1 MSVQERRARWQR
13 EVRLTRGLALIL
25 AGIALVGIM
34 LLSLLWQLRLDTII
48 MGVIL
53 GGLVC
58 QLLVQAMEAT
68 HERLS
73 MADIP
78 QMLRAQG
85 YFGMTLVLLLMLAV
99 SLWGFA
105 HIPNIMQPVLLGGF
119 ALVALYA
126 VERVRQTARARQ
138 FVAIVNDGRVL
149 ASQKGTP
156 LLTVLEDAG
165 YRLITQCGRQGA
177 CASCRVRVR
186 AGTQNWQEK
195 HYGPILTP
203 RQRGEGWVLACQVPV
218 ESDLVIELFKPLV
231 IRWPAPAR
239 GRLSEQA
246 RAIRAVLPGFDCE
259 ACGYLTC
266 EEYAQAI
273 AQGKAPPTRCLPGG
287 NAVNQKLQEIAREL
301 AEAR

>member
-1 MSVQERRARWQR
+1 MSVQEQRARWQR
-13 EVRLTRGLALIL
+13 EVRLTRGLALML
-25 AGIALVGIM
+25 AGMALVGII

-48 MGVIL
+48 VGIVL

-58 QLLVQAMEAT
+58 QLLVQAIEAT

-73 MADIP
+73 VADIP

-85 YFGMTLVLLLMLAV
+85 YFGITLVLLLILTL

-105 HIPNIMQPVLLGGF
+105 HIANIMQPLLLGGF

-126 VERVRQTARARQ
+126 TERVRETARARH
-138 FVAIVNDGRVL
+138 FVATAHDGSVL

-186 AGTQNWQEK
+186 EGAENWEEK

-203 RQRGEGWVLACQVPV
+203 RQRREGWVLACQVPV
-218 ESDLVIELFKPLV
+218 ESDLAIELFKPLV
-231 IRWPAPAR
+231 IRWPTSAK
-239 GRLSEQA
+239 GQLSEKA
-246 RAIRAVLPGFDCE
+246 RALRAALPGFDCE
-259 ACGYLTC
+259 ACGYPTC

-273 AQGKAPPTRCLPGG
+273 AQGEALPTRCLPGG
-287 NAVNQKLQEIAREL
+287 SAVNQKLQEIARGSEG
-301 AEAR
+301 AR

>member
-1 MSVQERRARWQR
+1 MSVQQRRARWQR
-13 EVRLTRGLALIL
+13 EVRLTRALALML
-25 AGIALVGIM
+25 AGMALVGII

-48 MGVIL
+48 VGIVL

-58 QLLVQAMEAT
+58 QLLVQAIEAT

-73 MADIP
+73 VADIP
-78 QMLRAQG
+78 QILRAQG
-85 YFGMTLVLLLMLAV
+85 YLGITVVLLLILAL

-105 HIPNIMQPVLLGGF
+105 HIPNLMQPLLLGGF

-126 VERVRQTARARQ
+126 AERVRETARPRH
-138 FVAIVNDGRVL
+138 FVAIANDGSVL
-149 ASQKGTP
+149 ASQKGTL

-165 YRLITQCGRQGA
+165 YRLITQCGRQGS

-186 AGTQNWQEK
+186 EGAENWEEK

-203 RQRGEGWVLACQVPV
+203 RQRREGWVLACQVPV
-218 ESDLVIELFKPLV
+218 ESDLAIELFKPLV

-239 GRLSEQA
+239 GLLTEKA
-246 RAIRAVLPGFDCE
+246 RALRAVLPGFDCE

-266 EEYAQAI
+266 EEYAQAL

-287 NAVNQKLQEIAREL
+287 RAVNQKLQEIARGSEG
-301 AEAR
+301 AR